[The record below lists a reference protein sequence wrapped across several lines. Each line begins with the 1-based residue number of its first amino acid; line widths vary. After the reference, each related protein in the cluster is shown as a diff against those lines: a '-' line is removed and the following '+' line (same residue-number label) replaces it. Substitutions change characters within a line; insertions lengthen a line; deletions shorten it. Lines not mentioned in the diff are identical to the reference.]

1 LLLVRPSLRTS
12 VKLRAALGFEHSLSL
27 SNFICSANIEVQH
40 RRCPTLAG
48 QQAVEGDILGGRPVI
63 VLMELRHIRY
73 FLAVAAERNFG
84 RAAERVGIGQPP
96 LSLQIRD
103 LEREVGA
110 RLFHRIPQGV
120 SLTAAGKAFHDAVR
134 NIPEQVD
141 RATRISRR
149 AARGEVGALSL
160 GYVNSAALNPIF
172 AAALGSYRRTYPD
185 VALSLKDSHTTQL
198 IKGLRDGEFDVAYV
212 RPGEADAEGIK
223 TRVISEEPLMA
234 VLPSAHPE
242 VNSLTL
248 RLADLH
254 ADSFIL
260 NPREDT
266 PSVFDATI
274 EACREAG
281 FEPTLGPSVPQLVT
295 VLHLVAAGLGVSLMA
310 ASLQA
315 LQVKGI
321 VFKTIHDVSP
331 ITRLALAWRRTDT
344 SPFLMNFLSL
354 VFTGKP

>member
-1 LLLVRPSLRTS
+1 MV
-12 VKLRAALGFEHSLSL
+12 V
-27 SNFICSANIEVQH
+27 
-40 RRCPTLAG
+40 
-48 QQAVEGDILGGRPVI
+48 
-63 VLMELRHIRY
+63 MELRHIRY
-73 FLAVAAERNFG
+73 FLAVAAERNIS

-96 LSLQIRD
+96 LSLQIHD

-120 SLTAAGKAFHDAVR
+120 SLTAAGKVFLDAVR
-134 NIPEQVD
+134 NIPEQID
-141 RATRISRR
+141 RATRMSRR
-149 AARGEVGALSL
+149 AARGEVGALAL

-172 AAALGSYRRTYPD
+172 ATALGNYRRAYPD
-185 VALSLKDSHTTQL
+185 VALSLRDSHTTQL
-198 IKGLRDGEFDVAYV
+198 MKGLSDGDFDLVFV

-242 VNSLTL
+242 ANSLTL
-248 RLADLH
+248 RLANLH
-254 ADSFIL
+254 AESFIL

-281 FEPTLGPSVPQLVT
+281 FEPTLGPAVPQLIT
-295 VLHLVAAGLGVSLMA
+295 VLHLVAAGLGVSLVA

-315 LQVKGI
+315 LQVKGV
-321 VFKTIHDVSP
+321 VFKAIHDVSP

-344 SPFLMNFLSL
+344 SPFLTNFLSSA
-354 VFTGKP
+354 FTGSL

>member
-1 LLLVRPSLRTS
+1 
-12 VKLRAALGFEHSLSL
+12 
-27 SNFICSANIEVQH
+27 
-40 RRCPTLAG
+40 
-48 QQAVEGDILGGRPVI
+48 
-63 VLMELRHIRY
+63 MELRHIRY
-73 FLAVAAERNFG
+73 FLAVAAESNFS

-120 SLTAAGKAFHDAVR
+120 LLTAAGKSFHETVR
-134 NIPEQVD
+134 HIPEQVD
-141 RATRISRR
+141 RAARMSRR
-149 AARGEVGALSL
+149 AARGEVGALAL
-160 GYVNSAALNPIF
+160 GYVNSAALNSIF
-172 AAALGSYRRTYPD
+172 ATALGSYRRAYPD
-185 VALSLKDSHTTQL
+185 VALSLRDGHTTQL
-198 IKGLRDGEFDVAYV
+198 IKGLRDGEFDVVFV
-212 RPGEADAEGIK
+212 RPGEADVEGVK
-223 TRVISEEPLMA
+223 TQIISEEPLMA
-234 VLPSAHPE
+234 VLPSVHPE
-242 VNSLTL
+242 ANSPTL
-248 RLADLH
+248 RLMNLH
-254 ADSFIL
+254 AESFIL

-295 VLHLVAAGLGVSLMA
+295 VLHLVAAGLGVSLVA

-315 LQVKGI
+315 LQIKGV

-344 SPFLMNFLSL
+344 SPFLMNFLSSA
-354 VFTGKP
+354 FAGKGHSSRAASCSTISNASAAGETDA